1 MKSLYSRFVFMTVGI
16 MLLSS
21 IIGFL
26 LTNVYYQVKLK
37 PYNSEKI
44 LKYAEEVKS
53 LYEKQSEENQEAYLQ
68 SIAKLGYEI
77 YIVDDQK
84 NGKRIGN
91 AFRKT
96 TISDDTIRKVLNGE
110 TFNGVST
117 YPTRLF
123 ITGFFDNELINSVGV
138 PLKHGDKQY
147 ALFIRPDI
155 QNQFGEMRIFLA
167 VLLGFIVLLSI
178 IFIAIAAGYIVR
190 PIRKFT
196 NATQKIASGEYEI
209 ELDVKRKDEIGTLLS
224 IAGALLSPSKGDI
237 YIREQNIT
245 KLSEKEMTDIRLKK
259 IGFIFQFANLVPYLN
274 VKEQLLYIAK
284 LKKENKQ
291 ESEKRA
297 DHLLAAFGLG
307 ERKNHYPNQLS
318 GGEKQRV
325 AIARAFMNNP
335 DLILADEPTAS
346 LDSKRARE
354 VVEMMKREVK
364 ESQKAAIMITHDER
378 MLDVCDRI
386 LTLRDGQLI

>member
-1 MKSLYSRFVFMTVGI
+1 MTSLLKLDKVSK
-16 MLLSS
+16 
-21 IIGFL
+21 
-26 LTNVYYQVKLK
+26 VYGEG
-37 PYNSEKI
+37 NT
-44 LKYAEEVKS
+44 EVTA
-53 LYEKQSEENQEAYLQ
+53 LHP
-68 SIAKLGYEI
+68 
-77 YIVDDQK
+77 
-84 NGKRIGN
+84 
-91 AFRKT
+91 
-96 TISDDTIRKVLNGE
+96 IS
-110 TFNGVST
+110 
-117 YPTRLF
+117 
-123 ITGFFDNELINSVGV
+123 
-138 PLKHGDKQY
+138 
-147 ALFIRPDI
+147 
-155 QNQFGEMRIFLA
+155 
-167 VLLGFIVLLSI
+167 
-178 IFIAIAAGYIVR
+178 
-190 PIRKFT
+190 
-196 NATQKIASGEYEI
+196 
-209 ELDVKRKDEIGTLLS
+209 LDVKAGEFIGIVGPSGSGKSTLLS

-259 IGFIFQFANLVPYLN
+259 IGFIFQLANLVPYLN

>member
-1 MKSLYSRFVFMTVGI
+1 MTSLLKLDKVSK
-16 MLLSS
+16 
-21 IIGFL
+21 
-26 LTNVYYQVKLK
+26 VYGEG
-37 PYNSEKI
+37 NT
-44 LKYAEEVKS
+44 EV
-53 LYEKQSEENQEAYLQ
+53 
-68 SIAKLGYEI
+68 
-77 YIVDDQK
+77 
-84 NGKRIGN
+84 
-91 AFRKT
+91 T
-96 TISDDTIRKVLNGE
+96 
-110 TFNGVST
+110 
-117 YPTRLF
+117 
-123 ITGFFDNELINSVGV
+123 
-138 PLKHGDKQY
+138 
-147 ALFIRPDI
+147 ALHP
-155 QNQFGEMRIFLA
+155 M
-167 VLLGFIVLLSI
+167 S
-178 IFIAIAAGYIVR
+178 
-190 PIRKFT
+190 
-196 NATQKIASGEYEI
+196 
-209 ELDVKRKDEIGTLLS
+209 LDVKAGEFIGIVGPSGSGKSTLLS

-245 KLSEKEMTDIRLKK
+245 KLSQTEMTDIRLKK

-284 LKKENKQ
+284 LKKDNKQ

-307 ERKNHYPNQLS
+307 ERKKHYPNQLS

-386 LTLRDGQLI
+386 LTLRDGKLI

>member
-1 MKSLYSRFVFMTVGI
+1 MTSLLKLDKVSK
-16 MLLSS
+16 
-21 IIGFL
+21 
-26 LTNVYYQVKLK
+26 VYGEG
-37 PYNSEKI
+37 NT
-44 LKYAEEVKS
+44 EVTA
-53 LYEKQSEENQEAYLQ
+53 LHP
-68 SIAKLGYEI
+68 
-77 YIVDDQK
+77 
-84 NGKRIGN
+84 
-91 AFRKT
+91 
-96 TISDDTIRKVLNGE
+96 IS
-110 TFNGVST
+110 
-117 YPTRLF
+117 
-123 ITGFFDNELINSVGV
+123 
-138 PLKHGDKQY
+138 
-147 ALFIRPDI
+147 
-155 QNQFGEMRIFLA
+155 
-167 VLLGFIVLLSI
+167 
-178 IFIAIAAGYIVR
+178 
-190 PIRKFT
+190 
-196 NATQKIASGEYEI
+196 
-209 ELDVKRKDEIGTLLS
+209 LDVKAGEFIGIVGPSGSGKSTLLS

-291 ESEKRA
+291 ESEKCA

-364 ESQKAAIMITHDER
+364 ESKKAAIMITHDER

>member
-1 MKSLYSRFVFMTVGI
+1 MTSLLKLDKVSK
-16 MLLSS
+16 
-21 IIGFL
+21 
-26 LTNVYYQVKLK
+26 VYGEG
-37 PYNSEKI
+37 NT
-44 LKYAEEVKS
+44 EVTA
-53 LYEKQSEENQEAYLQ
+53 LHL
-68 SIAKLGYEI
+68 
-77 YIVDDQK
+77 
-84 NGKRIGN
+84 
-91 AFRKT
+91 
-96 TISDDTIRKVLNGE
+96 IS
-110 TFNGVST
+110 
-117 YPTRLF
+117 
-123 ITGFFDNELINSVGV
+123 
-138 PLKHGDKQY
+138 
-147 ALFIRPDI
+147 
-155 QNQFGEMRIFLA
+155 
-167 VLLGFIVLLSI
+167 
-178 IFIAIAAGYIVR
+178 
-190 PIRKFT
+190 
-196 NATQKIASGEYEI
+196 
-209 ELDVKRKDEIGTLLS
+209 LDVKAGEFIGIVGPSGSGKSTLLS

-297 DHLLAAFGLG
+297 DHLLATFGLG

-386 LTLRDGQLI
+386 LTLRDGKLI

>member
-1 MKSLYSRFVFMTVGI
+1 MTSLLKLDKVSK
-16 MLLSS
+16 
-21 IIGFL
+21 
-26 LTNVYYQVKLK
+26 VYGEG
-37 PYNSEKI
+37 NT
-44 LKYAEEVKS
+44 EV
-53 LYEKQSEENQEAYLQ
+53 
-68 SIAKLGYEI
+68 
-77 YIVDDQK
+77 
-84 NGKRIGN
+84 
-91 AFRKT
+91 T
-96 TISDDTIRKVLNGE
+96 
-110 TFNGVST
+110 
-117 YPTRLF
+117 
-123 ITGFFDNELINSVGV
+123 
-138 PLKHGDKQY
+138 
-147 ALFIRPDI
+147 ALHP
-155 QNQFGEMRIFLA
+155 M
-167 VLLGFIVLLSI
+167 S
-178 IFIAIAAGYIVR
+178 
-190 PIRKFT
+190 
-196 NATQKIASGEYEI
+196 
-209 ELDVKRKDEIGTLLS
+209 LDVKAGEFIGIVGPSGSGKSTLLS

-284 LKKENKQ
+284 LKKDNKQ

-297 DHLLAAFGLG
+297 DHLLAAFGLS
-307 ERKNHYPNQLS
+307 ERKTHYPNQLS

-325 AIARAFMNNP
+325 AITRAFMNNP

-386 LTLRDGQLI
+386 LTLRDGQLV

>member
-1 MKSLYSRFVFMTVGI
+1 MTSLLKLDKVSK
-16 MLLSS
+16 
-21 IIGFL
+21 
-26 LTNVYYQVKLK
+26 VYG
-37 PYNSEKI
+37 EGDT
-44 LKYAEEVKS
+44 EVTA
-53 LYEKQSEENQEAYLQ
+53 LHP
-68 SIAKLGYEI
+68 
-77 YIVDDQK
+77 
-84 NGKRIGN
+84 
-91 AFRKT
+91 
-96 TISDDTIRKVLNGE
+96 IS
-110 TFNGVST
+110 
-117 YPTRLF
+117 
-123 ITGFFDNELINSVGV
+123 
-138 PLKHGDKQY
+138 
-147 ALFIRPDI
+147 
-155 QNQFGEMRIFLA
+155 
-167 VLLGFIVLLSI
+167 
-178 IFIAIAAGYIVR
+178 
-190 PIRKFT
+190 
-196 NATQKIASGEYEI
+196 
-209 ELDVKRKDEIGTLLS
+209 LDVKAGEFIGIVGPSGSGKSTLLS

-291 ESEKRA
+291 DSEKRA

-386 LTLRDGQLI
+386 LTLRDGKLI

>member
-1 MKSLYSRFVFMTVGI
+1 MTSLLKLDKV
-16 MLLSS
+16 
-21 IIGFL
+21 
-26 LTNVYYQVKLK
+26 NKVYGEG
-37 PYNSEKI
+37 NT
-44 LKYAEEVKS
+44 EV
-53 LYEKQSEENQEAYLQ
+53 
-68 SIAKLGYEI
+68 
-77 YIVDDQK
+77 
-84 NGKRIGN
+84 
-91 AFRKT
+91 T
-96 TISDDTIRKVLNGE
+96 
-110 TFNGVST
+110 
-117 YPTRLF
+117 
-123 ITGFFDNELINSVGV
+123 
-138 PLKHGDKQY
+138 
-147 ALFIRPDI
+147 ALHP
-155 QNQFGEMRIFLA
+155 M
-167 VLLGFIVLLSI
+167 S
-178 IFIAIAAGYIVR
+178 
-190 PIRKFT
+190 
-196 NATQKIASGEYEI
+196 
-209 ELDVKRKDEIGTLLS
+209 LDVKAGEFIGIVGPSGSGKSTLLS

-297 DHLLAAFGLG
+297 DHLLAAFGLS
-307 ERKNHYPNQLS
+307 ERKAHYPNQLS

-325 AIARAFMNNP
+325 AITRAFMNNP

>member
-1 MKSLYSRFVFMTVGI
+1 MTSLLKLDKVSK
-16 MLLSS
+16 
-21 IIGFL
+21 
-26 LTNVYYQVKLK
+26 VYGEG
-37 PYNSEKI
+37 NT
-44 LKYAEEVKS
+44 EV
-53 LYEKQSEENQEAYLQ
+53 
-68 SIAKLGYEI
+68 
-77 YIVDDQK
+77 
-84 NGKRIGN
+84 
-91 AFRKT
+91 T
-96 TISDDTIRKVLNGE
+96 
-110 TFNGVST
+110 
-117 YPTRLF
+117 
-123 ITGFFDNELINSVGV
+123 
-138 PLKHGDKQY
+138 
-147 ALFIRPDI
+147 ALHP
-155 QNQFGEMRIFLA
+155 M
-167 VLLGFIVLLSI
+167 S
-178 IFIAIAAGYIVR
+178 
-190 PIRKFT
+190 
-196 NATQKIASGEYEI
+196 
-209 ELDVKRKDEIGTLLS
+209 LDVKAGEFIGIVGPSGSGKSTLLS

-284 LKKENKQ
+284 LKKESKQ

-297 DHLLAAFGLG
+297 DHLLGAFGLG

>member
-1 MKSLYSRFVFMTVGI
+1 MTSLLKLDKVSK
-16 MLLSS
+16 
-21 IIGFL
+21 
-26 LTNVYYQVKLK
+26 VYGEG
-37 PYNSEKI
+37 NT
-44 LKYAEEVKS
+44 EV
-53 LYEKQSEENQEAYLQ
+53 
-68 SIAKLGYEI
+68 
-77 YIVDDQK
+77 
-84 NGKRIGN
+84 
-91 AFRKT
+91 T
-96 TISDDTIRKVLNGE
+96 
-110 TFNGVST
+110 
-117 YPTRLF
+117 
-123 ITGFFDNELINSVGV
+123 
-138 PLKHGDKQY
+138 
-147 ALFIRPDI
+147 ALHP
-155 QNQFGEMRIFLA
+155 M
-167 VLLGFIVLLSI
+167 S
-178 IFIAIAAGYIVR
+178 
-190 PIRKFT
+190 
-196 NATQKIASGEYEI
+196 
-209 ELDVKRKDEIGTLLS
+209 LDVKGGEFIGIVGPSGSGKSTLLS

-284 LKKENKQ
+284 LKKDNKQ

-307 ERKNHYPNQLS
+307 ERKTHYPNQLS

-386 LTLRDGQLI
+386 LTLRDGKLI

>member
-1 MKSLYSRFVFMTVGI
+1 MTSLLKLDKISKVYGEGNTEVTALHPMSLNVKAGEFIGIVGPSGSGKS
-16 MLLSS
+16 
-21 IIGFL
+21 
-26 LTNVYYQVKLK
+26 
-37 PYNSEKI
+37 
-44 LKYAEEVKS
+44 
-53 LYEKQSEENQEAYLQ
+53 
-68 SIAKLGYEI
+68 
-77 YIVDDQK
+77 
-84 NGKRIGN
+84 
-91 AFRKT
+91 
-96 TISDDTIRKVLNGE
+96 
-110 TFNGVST
+110 
-117 YPTRLF
+117 
-123 ITGFFDNELINSVGV
+123 
-138 PLKHGDKQY
+138 
-147 ALFIRPDI
+147 
-155 QNQFGEMRIFLA
+155 
-167 VLLGFIVLLSI
+167 
-178 IFIAIAAGYIVR
+178 
-190 PIRKFT
+190 
-196 NATQKIASGEYEI
+196 
-209 ELDVKRKDEIGTLLS
+209 TLLS

-284 LKKENKQ
+284 LKKESKQ
-291 ESEKRA
+291 DSEKRA

-307 ERKNHYPNQLS
+307 ERKSHYPNQLS

-386 LTLRDGQLI
+386 LTLRDGKLI

>member
-1 MKSLYSRFVFMTVGI
+1 MTSLLKLDKVSK
-16 MLLSS
+16 
-21 IIGFL
+21 
-26 LTNVYYQVKLK
+26 VYGEG
-37 PYNSEKI
+37 NT
-44 LKYAEEVKS
+44 EV
-53 LYEKQSEENQEAYLQ
+53 
-68 SIAKLGYEI
+68 
-77 YIVDDQK
+77 
-84 NGKRIGN
+84 
-91 AFRKT
+91 T
-96 TISDDTIRKVLNGE
+96 
-110 TFNGVST
+110 
-117 YPTRLF
+117 
-123 ITGFFDNELINSVGV
+123 
-138 PLKHGDKQY
+138 
-147 ALFIRPDI
+147 ALHP
-155 QNQFGEMRIFLA
+155 M
-167 VLLGFIVLLSI
+167 S
-178 IFIAIAAGYIVR
+178 
-190 PIRKFT
+190 
-196 NATQKIASGEYEI
+196 
-209 ELDVKRKDEIGTLLS
+209 LDVKAGEFIGIVGPSGSGKSTLLS

-237 YIREQNIT
+237 YIREKNIT

-284 LKKENKQ
+284 LKKYNKQ

-307 ERKNHYPNQLS
+307 ERKTHYPNQLS

>member
-1 MKSLYSRFVFMTVGI
+1 MTSLLKLDKVSKVYGEGNTEVTALHPMSLNVKAGEFIGIVGPSGSGKS
-16 MLLSS
+16 
-21 IIGFL
+21 
-26 LTNVYYQVKLK
+26 
-37 PYNSEKI
+37 
-44 LKYAEEVKS
+44 
-53 LYEKQSEENQEAYLQ
+53 
-68 SIAKLGYEI
+68 
-77 YIVDDQK
+77 
-84 NGKRIGN
+84 
-91 AFRKT
+91 
-96 TISDDTIRKVLNGE
+96 
-110 TFNGVST
+110 
-117 YPTRLF
+117 
-123 ITGFFDNELINSVGV
+123 
-138 PLKHGDKQY
+138 
-147 ALFIRPDI
+147 
-155 QNQFGEMRIFLA
+155 
-167 VLLGFIVLLSI
+167 
-178 IFIAIAAGYIVR
+178 
-190 PIRKFT
+190 
-196 NATQKIASGEYEI
+196 
-209 ELDVKRKDEIGTLLS
+209 TLLS

-386 LTLRDGQLI
+386 LTLRDGKLI

>member
-1 MKSLYSRFVFMTVGI
+1 
-16 MLLSS
+16 
-21 IIGFL
+21 
-26 LTNVYYQVKLK
+26 
-37 PYNSEKI
+37 
-44 LKYAEEVKS
+44 
-53 LYEKQSEENQEAYLQ
+53 
-68 SIAKLGYEI
+68 
-77 YIVDDQK
+77 
-84 NGKRIGN
+84 
-91 AFRKT
+91 
-96 TISDDTIRKVLNGE
+96 
-110 TFNGVST
+110 
-117 YPTRLF
+117 
-123 ITGFFDNELINSVGV
+123 
-138 PLKHGDKQY
+138 
-147 ALFIRPDI
+147 
-155 QNQFGEMRIFLA
+155 
-167 VLLGFIVLLSI
+167 
-178 IFIAIAAGYIVR
+178 
-190 PIRKFT
+190 
-196 NATQKIASGEYEI
+196 
-209 ELDVKRKDEIGTLLS
+209 
-224 IAGALLSPSKGDI
+224 
-237 YIREQNIT
+237 
-245 KLSEKEMTDIRLKK
+245 MTDIRLKK

-284 LKKENKQ
+284 LKKESKQ

>member
-1 MKSLYSRFVFMTVGI
+1 MTSLLKLDKVSK
-16 MLLSS
+16 
-21 IIGFL
+21 
-26 LTNVYYQVKLK
+26 VYGEG
-37 PYNSEKI
+37 NT
-44 LKYAEEVKS
+44 EV
-53 LYEKQSEENQEAYLQ
+53 
-68 SIAKLGYEI
+68 
-77 YIVDDQK
+77 
-84 NGKRIGN
+84 
-91 AFRKT
+91 T
-96 TISDDTIRKVLNGE
+96 
-110 TFNGVST
+110 
-117 YPTRLF
+117 
-123 ITGFFDNELINSVGV
+123 
-138 PLKHGDKQY
+138 
-147 ALFIRPDI
+147 ALHP
-155 QNQFGEMRIFLA
+155 M
-167 VLLGFIVLLSI
+167 S
-178 IFIAIAAGYIVR
+178 
-190 PIRKFT
+190 
-196 NATQKIASGEYEI
+196 
-209 ELDVKRKDEIGTLLS
+209 LDVKAGEFIGIVGPSGSGKSTLLS

-237 YIREQNIT
+237 YIREKNIT

-386 LTLRDGQLI
+386 LTLRDGKLI

>member
-1 MKSLYSRFVFMTVGI
+1 MTSLLKLDKVSK
-16 MLLSS
+16 
-21 IIGFL
+21 
-26 LTNVYYQVKLK
+26 VYG
-37 PYNSEKI
+37 EGDT
-44 LKYAEEVKS
+44 EV
-53 LYEKQSEENQEAYLQ
+53 
-68 SIAKLGYEI
+68 
-77 YIVDDQK
+77 
-84 NGKRIGN
+84 
-91 AFRKT
+91 T
-96 TISDDTIRKVLNGE
+96 
-110 TFNGVST
+110 
-117 YPTRLF
+117 
-123 ITGFFDNELINSVGV
+123 
-138 PLKHGDKQY
+138 
-147 ALFIRPDI
+147 ALHP
-155 QNQFGEMRIFLA
+155 M
-167 VLLGFIVLLSI
+167 S
-178 IFIAIAAGYIVR
+178 
-190 PIRKFT
+190 
-196 NATQKIASGEYEI
+196 
-209 ELDVKRKDEIGTLLS
+209 LDVKAGEFIGIVGPSGSGKSTLLS

-386 LTLRDGQLI
+386 LTLRDGKLV

>member
-1 MKSLYSRFVFMTVGI
+1 MTSLLKLDKVSK
-16 MLLSS
+16 
-21 IIGFL
+21 
-26 LTNVYYQVKLK
+26 VYGEG
-37 PYNSEKI
+37 NT
-44 LKYAEEVKS
+44 EV
-53 LYEKQSEENQEAYLQ
+53 
-68 SIAKLGYEI
+68 
-77 YIVDDQK
+77 
-84 NGKRIGN
+84 
-91 AFRKT
+91 T
-96 TISDDTIRKVLNGE
+96 
-110 TFNGVST
+110 
-117 YPTRLF
+117 
-123 ITGFFDNELINSVGV
+123 
-138 PLKHGDKQY
+138 
-147 ALFIRPDI
+147 ALHP
-155 QNQFGEMRIFLA
+155 M
-167 VLLGFIVLLSI
+167 S
-178 IFIAIAAGYIVR
+178 
-190 PIRKFT
+190 
-196 NATQKIASGEYEI
+196 
-209 ELDVKRKDEIGTLLS
+209 LDVKAGEFIGIVGPSGSGKSTLLS

-291 ESEKRA
+291 DSEKRA

-386 LTLRDGQLI
+386 LMLRDGKLI

>member
-1 MKSLYSRFVFMTVGI
+1 MTSLLKLDKVSK
-16 MLLSS
+16 
-21 IIGFL
+21 
-26 LTNVYYQVKLK
+26 VYGEG
-37 PYNSEKI
+37 NT
-44 LKYAEEVKS
+44 EVTA
-53 LYEKQSEENQEAYLQ
+53 LHP
-68 SIAKLGYEI
+68 
-77 YIVDDQK
+77 
-84 NGKRIGN
+84 
-91 AFRKT
+91 
-96 TISDDTIRKVLNGE
+96 IS
-110 TFNGVST
+110 
-117 YPTRLF
+117 
-123 ITGFFDNELINSVGV
+123 
-138 PLKHGDKQY
+138 
-147 ALFIRPDI
+147 
-155 QNQFGEMRIFLA
+155 
-167 VLLGFIVLLSI
+167 
-178 IFIAIAAGYIVR
+178 
-190 PIRKFT
+190 
-196 NATQKIASGEYEI
+196 
-209 ELDVKRKDEIGTLLS
+209 LDVKAGEFIGIVGPSGSGKSTLLS

-245 KLSEKEMTDIRLKK
+245 QLSEKEMTDIRLKK

-284 LKKENKQ
+284 LKKESKQ

-364 ESQKAAIMITHDER
+364 ESKKAAIMITHDER

-386 LTLRDGQLI
+386 LMLRDGQLI

>member
-1 MKSLYSRFVFMTVGI
+1 MTSLLKLDKVSK
-16 MLLSS
+16 
-21 IIGFL
+21 
-26 LTNVYYQVKLK
+26 VYGEG
-37 PYNSEKI
+37 NT
-44 LKYAEEVKS
+44 EV
-53 LYEKQSEENQEAYLQ
+53 
-68 SIAKLGYEI
+68 
-77 YIVDDQK
+77 
-84 NGKRIGN
+84 
-91 AFRKT
+91 T
-96 TISDDTIRKVLNGE
+96 
-110 TFNGVST
+110 
-117 YPTRLF
+117 
-123 ITGFFDNELINSVGV
+123 
-138 PLKHGDKQY
+138 
-147 ALFIRPDI
+147 ALHP
-155 QNQFGEMRIFLA
+155 M
-167 VLLGFIVLLSI
+167 S
-178 IFIAIAAGYIVR
+178 
-190 PIRKFT
+190 
-196 NATQKIASGEYEI
+196 
-209 ELDVKRKDEIGTLLS
+209 LDVKAGEFIGIVGPSGSGKSTLLS

-284 LKKENKQ
+284 LKKDNKQ

>member
-1 MKSLYSRFVFMTVGI
+1 MTSLLKLDKVSK
-16 MLLSS
+16 
-21 IIGFL
+21 
-26 LTNVYYQVKLK
+26 VYG
-37 PYNSEKI
+37 EGGT
-44 LKYAEEVKS
+44 EVTA
-53 LYEKQSEENQEAYLQ
+53 LHP
-68 SIAKLGYEI
+68 
-77 YIVDDQK
+77 
-84 NGKRIGN
+84 
-91 AFRKT
+91 
-96 TISDDTIRKVLNGE
+96 IS
-110 TFNGVST
+110 
-117 YPTRLF
+117 
-123 ITGFFDNELINSVGV
+123 
-138 PLKHGDKQY
+138 
-147 ALFIRPDI
+147 
-155 QNQFGEMRIFLA
+155 
-167 VLLGFIVLLSI
+167 
-178 IFIAIAAGYIVR
+178 
-190 PIRKFT
+190 
-196 NATQKIASGEYEI
+196 
-209 ELDVKRKDEIGTLLS
+209 LDVKAGEFIGIVGPSGSGKSTLLS

-284 LKKENKQ
+284 LKKESKQ

-346 LDSKRARE
+346 LDSKRARK

-386 LTLRDGQLI
+386 LTLRDGKLI

>member
-1 MKSLYSRFVFMTVGI
+1 MTSLLKLDKVSK
-16 MLLSS
+16 
-21 IIGFL
+21 
-26 LTNVYYQVKLK
+26 VYG
-37 PYNSEKI
+37 EGGT
-44 LKYAEEVKS
+44 EVTA
-53 LYEKQSEENQEAYLQ
+53 LHP
-68 SIAKLGYEI
+68 
-77 YIVDDQK
+77 
-84 NGKRIGN
+84 
-91 AFRKT
+91 
-96 TISDDTIRKVLNGE
+96 IS
-110 TFNGVST
+110 
-117 YPTRLF
+117 
-123 ITGFFDNELINSVGV
+123 
-138 PLKHGDKQY
+138 
-147 ALFIRPDI
+147 
-155 QNQFGEMRIFLA
+155 
-167 VLLGFIVLLSI
+167 
-178 IFIAIAAGYIVR
+178 
-190 PIRKFT
+190 
-196 NATQKIASGEYEI
+196 
-209 ELDVKRKDEIGTLLS
+209 LDVKAGEFIGIVGPSGSGKSTLLS

-364 ESQKAAIMITHDER
+364 ESKKAAIMITHDER

>member
-1 MKSLYSRFVFMTVGI
+1 MTSLLKLDKVSK
-16 MLLSS
+16 
-21 IIGFL
+21 
-26 LTNVYYQVKLK
+26 VYG
-37 PYNSEKI
+37 
-44 LKYAEEVKS
+44 AGDTEV
-53 LYEKQSEENQEAYLQ
+53 
-68 SIAKLGYEI
+68 
-77 YIVDDQK
+77 
-84 NGKRIGN
+84 
-91 AFRKT
+91 T
-96 TISDDTIRKVLNGE
+96 
-110 TFNGVST
+110 
-117 YPTRLF
+117 
-123 ITGFFDNELINSVGV
+123 
-138 PLKHGDKQY
+138 
-147 ALFIRPDI
+147 ALHP
-155 QNQFGEMRIFLA
+155 M
-167 VLLGFIVLLSI
+167 S
-178 IFIAIAAGYIVR
+178 
-190 PIRKFT
+190 
-196 NATQKIASGEYEI
+196 
-209 ELDVKRKDEIGTLLS
+209 LDVKAGEFIGIVGPSGSGKSTLLS

-284 LKKENKQ
+284 LKKDNKQ

-325 AIARAFMNNP
+325 AITRAFMNNP

-386 LTLRDGQLI
+386 LTLRDGKLI

>member
-1 MKSLYSRFVFMTVGI
+1 MTSLLKLDKVSK
-16 MLLSS
+16 
-21 IIGFL
+21 
-26 LTNVYYQVKLK
+26 VYGEG
-37 PYNSEKI
+37 NT
-44 LKYAEEVKS
+44 EV
-53 LYEKQSEENQEAYLQ
+53 
-68 SIAKLGYEI
+68 
-77 YIVDDQK
+77 
-84 NGKRIGN
+84 
-91 AFRKT
+91 T
-96 TISDDTIRKVLNGE
+96 
-110 TFNGVST
+110 
-117 YPTRLF
+117 
-123 ITGFFDNELINSVGV
+123 
-138 PLKHGDKQY
+138 
-147 ALFIRPDI
+147 ALHP
-155 QNQFGEMRIFLA
+155 M
-167 VLLGFIVLLSI
+167 S
-178 IFIAIAAGYIVR
+178 
-190 PIRKFT
+190 
-196 NATQKIASGEYEI
+196 
-209 ELDVKRKDEIGTLLS
+209 LDVKAGEFIGIVGPSGSGKSTLLS

-259 IGFIFQFANLVPYLN
+259 IDFIFQFANLVPYLN

-386 LTLRDGQLI
+386 LTLRDGKLKSEAKRS

>member
-1 MKSLYSRFVFMTVGI
+1 MTSLLKLDKVSK
-16 MLLSS
+16 
-21 IIGFL
+21 
-26 LTNVYYQVKLK
+26 VYGEG
-37 PYNSEKI
+37 NT
-44 LKYAEEVKS
+44 EVTA
-53 LYEKQSEENQEAYLQ
+53 LHP
-68 SIAKLGYEI
+68 
-77 YIVDDQK
+77 
-84 NGKRIGN
+84 
-91 AFRKT
+91 
-96 TISDDTIRKVLNGE
+96 IS
-110 TFNGVST
+110 
-117 YPTRLF
+117 
-123 ITGFFDNELINSVGV
+123 
-138 PLKHGDKQY
+138 
-147 ALFIRPDI
+147 
-155 QNQFGEMRIFLA
+155 
-167 VLLGFIVLLSI
+167 
-178 IFIAIAAGYIVR
+178 
-190 PIRKFT
+190 
-196 NATQKIASGEYEI
+196 
-209 ELDVKRKDEIGTLLS
+209 LDVKAGEFIGIVGPSGSGKSTLLS
-224 IAGALLSPSKGDI
+224 IAGALLSPSKGGI

-245 KLSEKEMTDIRLKK
+245 QLSEKEMTDIRLKK

-284 LKKENKQ
+284 LKKDNKQ

>member
-1 MKSLYSRFVFMTVGI
+1 MTSLLKLDKVSK
-16 MLLSS
+16 
-21 IIGFL
+21 
-26 LTNVYYQVKLK
+26 VYG
-37 PYNSEKI
+37 E
-44 LKYAEEVKS
+44 
-53 LYEKQSEENQEAYLQ
+53 
-68 SIAKLGYEI
+68 
-77 YIVDDQK
+77 
-84 NGKRIGN
+84 GN
-91 AFRKT
+91 TGVTALHP
-96 TISDDTIRKVLNGE
+96 IS
-110 TFNGVST
+110 
-117 YPTRLF
+117 
-123 ITGFFDNELINSVGV
+123 
-138 PLKHGDKQY
+138 
-147 ALFIRPDI
+147 
-155 QNQFGEMRIFLA
+155 
-167 VLLGFIVLLSI
+167 
-178 IFIAIAAGYIVR
+178 
-190 PIRKFT
+190 
-196 NATQKIASGEYEI
+196 
-209 ELDVKRKDEIGTLLS
+209 LDVKAGEFIGIVGPSGSGKSTLLS

-284 LKKENKQ
+284 LKKESKQ

>member
-1 MKSLYSRFVFMTVGI
+1 MTSLLKLDKVSK
-16 MLLSS
+16 
-21 IIGFL
+21 
-26 LTNVYYQVKLK
+26 VYGEG
-37 PYNSEKI
+37 NT
-44 LKYAEEVKS
+44 EVTA
-53 LYEKQSEENQEAYLQ
+53 LHP
-68 SIAKLGYEI
+68 
-77 YIVDDQK
+77 
-84 NGKRIGN
+84 
-91 AFRKT
+91 
-96 TISDDTIRKVLNGE
+96 IS
-110 TFNGVST
+110 
-117 YPTRLF
+117 
-123 ITGFFDNELINSVGV
+123 
-138 PLKHGDKQY
+138 
-147 ALFIRPDI
+147 
-155 QNQFGEMRIFLA
+155 
-167 VLLGFIVLLSI
+167 
-178 IFIAIAAGYIVR
+178 
-190 PIRKFT
+190 
-196 NATQKIASGEYEI
+196 
-209 ELDVKRKDEIGTLLS
+209 LDVKAGEFIGIVGPSGSGKSTLLS
-224 IAGALLSPSKGDI
+224 IAGVLLSPSKGDI

-284 LKKENKQ
+284 LKKESKQ